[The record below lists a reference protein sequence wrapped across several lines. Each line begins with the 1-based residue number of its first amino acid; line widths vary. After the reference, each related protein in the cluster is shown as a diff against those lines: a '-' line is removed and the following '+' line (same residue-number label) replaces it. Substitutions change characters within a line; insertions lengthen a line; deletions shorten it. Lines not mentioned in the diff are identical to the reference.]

1 MLHSRSFPLKQIIIF
16 NFSAE
21 TKYFN
26 CQCVRCEDPTEMG
39 TMFSSIRCPQCTV
52 EQVCL
57 GLTKKICK
65 IIRLKKHV
73 FFVKSTV
80 YAHRY
85 TAVKRY
91 GTPNEFYPFRNHL
104 CYGMCF
110 EKHKKNPLTYLHCT
124 AM

>member
-1 MLHSRSFPLKQIIIF
+1 MLYSRSLPLKQIIIF

-57 GLTKKICK
+57 GLTKIFFLNKSA
-65 IIRLKKHV
+65 KKHV
-73 FFVKSTV
+73 F
-80 YAHRY
+80 
-85 TAVKRY
+85 
-91 GTPNEFYPFRNHL
+91 L
-104 CYGMCF
+104 
-110 EKHKKNPLTYLHCT
+110 
-124 AM
+124 